1 MLLNGIRI
9 KNLCLNIHIKI
20 FRYINM
26 NEKEHDFDEENDAS
40 PEEQQKIEKII
51 RVCYRQTQKP
61 EPEQKQEKSTSV
73 WSWFGLNNVEDA
85 INAAKAAAALS
96 RAAAPFDPI
105 RRVGI
110 SKVVTISNISGKN
123 AWVVLSPSRITAVS
137 SIGIDKLGQL
147 ALERS
152 GELKGQQISIP
163 DESSG
168 EYDLDNGLSYVS
180 LFLNIDGTWKKV
192 WIDRLFN
199 TRKYNINILPKHIKA
214 AIDYN
219 FKQLE

>member
-1 MLLNGIRI
+1 MSEND
-9 KNLCLNIHIKI
+9 
-20 FRYINM
+20 
-26 NEKEHDFDEENDAS
+26 HDFDEENNAS
-40 PEEQQKIEKII
+40 PEEQQKIKKIT
-51 RVCYRQTQKP
+51 RVCYRQPQQP
-61 EPEQKQEKSTSV
+61 EPEHNPEPKQDKQTNV
-73 WSWFGLNNVEDA
+73 WSWFGINNIEDA
-85 INAAKAAAALS
+85 INAAKAAAAIS
-96 RAAAPFDPI
+96 RATAPFDPI

-123 AWVVLSPSRITAVS
+123 AWVVLSPSIITAVS
-137 SIGIDKLGQL
+137 SVGIDKFGQIG
-147 ALERS
+147 LERS
-152 GELKGQQISIP
+152 GELKAQQISIP

>member
-1 MLLNGIRI
+1 MSEND
-9 KNLCLNIHIKI
+9 
-20 FRYINM
+20 
-26 NEKEHDFDEENDAS
+26 HDFDEENNAS
-40 PEEQQKIEKII
+40 PEEQQNIKKIT
-51 RVCYRQTQKP
+51 RVCYRQPQQP
-61 EPEQKQEKSTSV
+61 EPEHNPEPKQDKQTNV
-73 WSWFGLNNVEDA
+73 WSWVGINNIEDA
-85 INAAKAAAALS
+85 INAAKAAAAIS

-123 AWVVLSPSRITAVS
+123 AWVVLSPSIITAVS
-137 SIGIDKLGQL
+137 SVGIDKFGQIG
-147 ALERS
+147 LERS
-152 GELKGQQISIP
+152 GELKAQQISIP

>member
-1 MLLNGIRI
+1 MSEND
-9 KNLCLNIHIKI
+9 
-20 FRYINM
+20 
-26 NEKEHDFDEENDAS
+26 HDFDEENNAS
-40 PEEQQKIEKII
+40 PEEQQKIEKITRI
-51 RVCYRQTQKP
+51 CYRQP
-61 EPEQKQEKSTSV
+61 EPEPNQEKSTSV
-73 WSWFGLNNVEDA
+73 WSSWFGLNNVEDA
-85 INAAKAAAALS
+85 IKAATAAAALS
-96 RAAAPFDPI
+96 RAVAPFDPI

-110 SKVVTISNISGKN
+110 SKIVTISNISGKN
-123 AWVVLSPSRITAVS
+123 AWIVLSPSRITAVS